1 MAYIKYGDGYVKFGD
16 GFVKIYGDLEEY
28 VEPPDTP
35 DIPDTPD
42 TPDTPGTFSSYLN
55 PAYIDEDRNSGDN
68 ELRTNIADFTSND
81 YWAYQAIEVDYP
93 LTVTSYSYADYHG
106 SVFGLS
112 GESEGSSNHQSKP
125 FFAGLV
131 FATNKTNPISGS
143 NVTYSAVNK
152 TGAMIFGDGSG
163 LPKAGDER
171 ENMFTGG
178 YNTCVPSSY
187 FIDTTAVSL
196 PFYHTVQPTTPFTLE
211 PDKRYYFPVFGN
223 NAKSNELYMKYQ
235 EGTLPSI
242 PNRSV
247 IIIPSGQAA
256 SLITNTTASINVA
269 GTNAYHGP
277 AGFLELNL
285 QAV

>member
-1 MAYIKYGDGYVKFGD
+1 MAYIKYGDGYLKFGD
-16 GFVKIYGDLEEY
+16 GFIKIYGDLNEY
-28 VEPPDTP
+28 VEPTEPTEP
-35 DIPDTPD
+35 T
-42 TPDTPGTFSSYLN
+42 GTFSSYLN
-55 PAYIDEDRNSGDN
+55 PAYIDKDRNASVN
-68 ELRTNIADFTSND
+68 ELRTSITAFTANN

-93 LTVTSYSYADYHG
+93 LNVTSYSYADYHG
-106 SVFGLS
+106 TVFGLS
-112 GESEGSSNHQSKP
+112 ATTSGSSAHMSKP

-131 FATNKTNPISGS
+131 FATNKSNPISGT

-163 LPKAGDER
+163 LPTAGADR
-171 ENMFTGG
+171 ATMFTGG

-187 FIDTTAVSL
+187 FIDTTATSL
-196 PFYHTVQPTTPFTLE
+196 PFYHAVQPTTTFTLE

-223 NAKSNELYMKYQ
+223 NAKTNELYMKYQ
-235 EGTLPSI
+235 TGTLPSI
-242 PNRSV
+242 PNRTV
-247 IIIPSGQAA
+247 IIIPSGEAA
-256 SLITNTTASINVA
+256 TLITNTTASINVA

>member
-1 MAYIKYGDGYVKFGD
+1 MAYIKYGDGYLKFGD
-16 GFVKIYGDLEEY
+16 GFVKIYGDLAEY
-28 VEPPDTP
+28 VEPTG
-35 DIPDTPD
+35 T
-42 TPDTPGTFSSYLN
+42 TGTTGTFTAYLN
-55 PAYIDEDRNSGDN
+55 PAYIDEDRNSSDN
-68 ELRTNIADFTSND
+68 NLQTSIAAFTANN

-93 LTVTSYSYADYHG
+93 LNVTFYSYAVYNG

-112 GESEGSSNHQSKP
+112 ATTSGSSAHMSKP

-131 FATNKTNPISGS
+131 FATDKSNPVSGT

-152 TGAMIFGDGSG
+152 TGAIIFGDGSG
-163 LPKAGDER
+163 LPVAGSDR
-171 ENMFTGG
+171 ATMFTGG

-196 PFYHTVQPTTPFTLE
+196 PFYHTVQPTTTITLE
-211 PDKRYYFPVFGN
+211 PAKRYYFPVFGN
-223 NAKSNELYMKYQ
+223 NSKTNELYMKYQ
-235 EGTLPSI
+235 TGTLPSI

-256 SLITNTTASINVA
+256 SLITNTTASIEVP

-285 QAV
+285 SAV